1 MSYTMTAT
9 QFFADTVP
17 ALVASSSLTLP
28 APAVFQITGHG
39 GGVWSVD
46 VDKKTVTSGQVPP
59 PVSVIVKA
67 DAIDFMALVNG
78 RMSAADGV
86 LTGRLSLAGDAAA
99 IATLMEAL
107 APSSSST

>member
-1 MSYTMTAT
+1 MSYTTTAA
-9 QFFADTVP
+9 QFFKDTAP

-28 APAVFQITGHG
+28 APAVFQITGSG
-39 GGVWSVD
+39 GGTWSVD
-46 VDKKTVTSGQVPP
+46 AAKKTVSEGQLPP

-107 APSSSST
+107 TPST

>member
-1 MSYTMTAT
+1 MNYTTTAA

-17 ALVASSSLTLP
+17 GIVSSSSLTLP
-28 APAVFQITGHG
+28 APAVFQITGSG
-39 GGVWSVD
+39 GGVWSID
-46 VDKKTVTSGQVPP
+46 VANKTVTTGQVPP

-67 DAIDFMALVNG
+67 DAIDFMALVQG

-99 IATLMEAL
+99 IATLMA
-107 APSSSST
+107 AFSPSSV